1 MKYVLI
7 AFTALWL
14 SLFTLSAQQPKLEA
28 TAWLRQA
35 NNYMLKGD
43 YNNAKAK
50 AEAVLRIYKSNSEAK
65 KILKICNGKLG
76 QGKYDSPKKQES
88 KSTTISRQQ
97 TQRAEV
103 RPLKS
108 PDISANQS
116 SKRVFTVNGVRF
128 AMVYVEGGAFRM
140 GTSGGEFPRENP
152 AHNVNVS
159 GFYIG
164 ETEVTQQ
171 LWQAVMGSNPFG
183 FRGSQLPV
191 ETVDYYDC
199 QEFIRKL
206 NGLTGEQFCLPYEAE
221 WEFASR
227 GGVRSKGYKYSGSNT
242 IDQVAW
248 YNVNSG
254 SRSHEVKS
262 KKPNEL
268 GVYDM
273 CGNVWEWCE
282 DWFDEN
288 YYSYS
293 PVHNPK
299 GPSDGYSWLNRGGSW
314 KSGAKYCRP
323 AYRGQGKT
331 SETVNYLGLRLAL

>member
-1 MKYVLI
+1 MKNTLIIFMAFWFSVL
-7 AFTALWL
+7 
-14 SLFTLSAQQPKLEA
+14 TLYAQQPKTAA
-28 TAWLRQA
+28 TALLRQA
-35 NNYMLKGD
+35 NNYMSKGD
-43 YNNAKAK
+43 YKNAKAK
-50 AEAVLRIYKSNSEAK
+50 AEAVLSIDKSNSEAK
-65 KILKICNGKLG
+65 KILTSCNSKLG
-76 QGKYDSPKKQES
+76 QNVPPKKQES
-88 KSTTISRQQ
+88 RPTTVRHQQ
-97 TQRAEV
+97 SEAKPQNPPRELAY
-103 RPLKS
+103 
-108 PDISANQS
+108 QS

-128 AMVYVEGGAFRM
+128 AMVYVEGGSFRM

-152 AHNVNVS
+152 AHNVSVS

-171 LWQAVMGSNPFG
+171 LWQAVMGSNPSG

-206 NGLTGEQFCLPYEAE
+206 NNLTGEQFRLPYEAE

-227 GGVRSKGYKYSGSNT
+227 GGVRSQGYKYSGSNT

-248 YNVNSG
+248 YNANSG

-268 GVYDM
+268 GIYDM

-282 DWFDEN
+282 DWFDED

-293 PVHNPK
+293 PVHNPT
-299 GPSDGYSWLNRGGSW
+299 GPTDGYSWLNRGGSW

>member
-14 SLFTLSAQQPKLEA
+14 SMLTLSAQQPKLEV

-35 NNYMLKGD
+35 NNYMSKDD
-43 YNNAKAK
+43 YKKAKAK
-50 AEAVLRIYKSNSEAK
+50 AEAVLKIDKNNAEAK
-65 KILKICNGKLG
+65 RILTKINGRLEQERK
-76 QGKYDSPKKQES
+76 DSPHKQES
-88 KSTTISRQQ
+88 KSTTVSRQQ
-97 TQRAEV
+97 TQRAEA

-108 PDISANQS
+108 PDASANQS

-128 AMVYVEGGAFRM
+128 AMVYVEGGSFRM

-152 AHNVNVS
+152 AHNVSVS

-171 LWQAVMGSNPFG
+171 LWQAVMGSNPSG

-206 NGLTGEQFCLPYEAE
+206 NSLTGEQFRLPYEAE

-227 GGVRSKGYKYSGSNT
+227 GGVRSQGYKYSGSNT

-268 GVYDM
+268 GIYDM

-282 DWFDEN
+282 DWFDED

-293 PVHNPK
+293 PVHNPT
-299 GPSDGYSWLNRGGSW
+299 GPTDGYSWLNRGGSW